1 MVGFFKKLMRKN
13 SHDSIS
19 TCGKN
24 HGCALADVC
33 VSTEPQTLRALQAGI
48 LADRGALW
56 CWPQT
61 LTSGIKGPLPL
72 CSDHKFSRKETNRTS
87 VNRPCLPCRLFLPV
101 RWHLLVITGELAC
114 VPVFH
119 DCVRF
124 LLSFD
129 WGCLLTRESH
139 CGPLERV
146 DAPNQNP
153 ATIQIL
159 EAVGRWH

>member
-1 MVGFFKKLMRKN
+1 M
-13 SHDSIS
+13 
-19 TCGKN
+19 
-24 HGCALADVC
+24 LAPDLDFWDQGPLAPVLR
-33 VSTEPQTLRALQAGI
+33 SQILQEGNKQNFSEQTLPAL
-48 LADRGALW
+48 
-56 CWPQT
+56 PT
-61 LTSGIKGPLPL
+61 
-72 CSDHKFSRKETNRTS
+72 
-87 VNRPCLPCRLFLPV
+87 FLPV